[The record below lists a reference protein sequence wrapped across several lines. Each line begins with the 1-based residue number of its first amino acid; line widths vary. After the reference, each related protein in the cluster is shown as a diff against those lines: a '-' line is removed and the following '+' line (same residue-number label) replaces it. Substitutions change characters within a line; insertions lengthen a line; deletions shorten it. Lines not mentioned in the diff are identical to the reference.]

1 MKFKVIYISTFL
13 VGFSS
18 SAAIGSELLSNER
31 EFTIQ
36 CSSMIIKGK
45 SHPSISKIVAKNGFV
60 QLFSED
66 GKAGRVSKVVE
77 LRRGKD
83 LDSNNYYSFNLFS
96 EYEHTETY
104 DSYTLYPSGSLSW
117 EVAIIN
123 TSRNIIISANVL
135 EFQNCLSLGL
145 N

>member
-1 MKFKVIYISTFL
+1 MKFKVIYILTFL

-18 SAAIGSELLSNER
+18 SAVTGSELLSNDR

-45 SHPSISKIVAKNGFV
+45 SHPRVKKVVAKNGFV

-66 GKAGRVSKVVE
+66 GKAGRVSKVFE
-77 LRRGKD
+77 LRRDKD

-104 DSYTLYPSGSLSW
+104 DTYTLYPSGSLSW
-117 EVAIIN
+117 EVADIN
-123 TSRNIIISANVL
+123 KSRNILISANVF